1 MVLVLACQTPTPG
14 AFQVPRLPKRLA
26 RLRRTVESKRIEN
39 FKKIHE
45 QLKQTAKEEQQALRD
60 FWKGL
65 NADQDAGDAEATTEL
80 TKPEE
85 DDEE

>member
-1 MVLVLACQTPTPG
+1 MMTVAFRPMACAPEMPKM
-14 AFQVPRLPKRLA
+14 PKRLA
-26 RLRRTVESKRIEN
+26 RLRRNVESKRIEN

-45 QLKQTAKEEQQALRD
+45 SLKQTAKEEQQALRD

-65 NADQDAGDAEATTEL
+65 TEERKTEEEDETQL
-80 TKPEE
+80 SKTGE